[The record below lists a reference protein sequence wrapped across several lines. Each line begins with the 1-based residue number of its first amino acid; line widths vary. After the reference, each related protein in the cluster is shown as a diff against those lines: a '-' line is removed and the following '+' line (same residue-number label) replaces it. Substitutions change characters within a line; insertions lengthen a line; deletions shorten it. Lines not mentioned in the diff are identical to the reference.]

1 MSNRILSIN
10 GNKPMNFLLKSFLSE
25 KYKIITADD
34 VSEGISSLKRKDI
47 ELIIID
53 LDSNTNENLDFIHYI
68 RSSWIYKRPFIVLS
82 SKESVVNNLNKEIF
96 INSLLKPFN
105 PVDLLNM
112 TDQLVSKNV
121 KLSA

>member
-34 VSEGISSLKRKDI
+34 VSEGISNLKRKDI